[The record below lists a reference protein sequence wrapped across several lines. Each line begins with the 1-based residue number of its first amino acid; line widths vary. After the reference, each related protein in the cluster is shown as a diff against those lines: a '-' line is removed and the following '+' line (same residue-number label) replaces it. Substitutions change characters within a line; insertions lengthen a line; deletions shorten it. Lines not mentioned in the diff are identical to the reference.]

1 MQIAKWA
8 FMASSLSLA
17 CLTMTSCSSPAHEPT
32 EKYVLVCSN
41 IKLPYWQN
49 ALAGLQHA
57 ASEMKIK
64 SDIAGPDSYDARAE
78 HDEFQRVVAQ
88 KPAGILISAADAGVM
103 TPDINS
109 AVAQG
114 IPVLTMDSDAPDSK
128 RLFFVGTD
136 NYNVGKLGGHL
147 VSKLL
152 NGKGNVV
159 IFTIPSQPN
168 LKDRLRGYQDTLGE
182 HGGIKIMEVV
192 DDKGDPTVA
201 FDKTKQLLDTKAK
214 VDAFICLEAVA
225 CPEVGEVVN
234 RQNMTGKVTIVAMDA
249 DQRTIDWIQKG
260 VISATIAQKPW
271 TMGYYGAKLLDDI
284 HHHHSGQLSGDW
296 NQNPQSPFPSFVDTG
311 SFIVDKQSVAAFVQ
325 STKAGS
331 GQ

>member
-8 FMASSLSLA
+8 FVVGLPVA
-17 CLTMTSCSSPAHEPT
+17 CLNLTSCAGSAHDPK
-32 EKYVLVCSN
+32 EKYVLVSSN
-41 IKLPYWQN
+41 IRLPYWQT

-57 ASEMKIK
+57 ASEMQVK
-64 SDIAGPDSYDARAE
+64 SDIAGPDTYDAKAE
-78 HDEFQRVVAQ
+78 HDEFQRIVAQ
-88 KPAGILISAADAGVM
+88 KPSGILVSAADASVM
-103 TPDINS
+103 APDINA
-109 AVAQG
+109 AVSQG
-114 IPVLTMDSDAPDSK
+114 IPVLTMDSDAPESK

-136 NYNVGKLGGHL
+136 NYNVGTLGGHL

-168 LKDRLRGYQDTLGE
+168 LKDRLRGYQDTFAE
-182 HGGIKIMEVV
+182 HGGVKIAEVV
-192 DDKGDPTVA
+192 DMKGDPTVA
-201 FDKTKQLLDTKAK
+201 FDRTKQLLDSKAK
-214 VDAFICLEAVA
+214 VDAFICLEAIA

-234 RQNMTGKVTIVAMDA
+234 RQNMTGKVTIVAMDT
-249 DQRTIDWIQKG
+249 DNRTIDWVQKG

-284 HHHHSGQLSGDW
+284 HHHRPNQMTADW
-296 NQNPQSPFPSFVDTG
+296 NQNPLSPFPSFVDTG
-311 SFIVDKQSVAAFVQ
+311 SFVVDKQSVGAFVLANK
-325 STKAGS
+325 SATS